1 MHEPWVE
8 YNPPSYSSE
17 SKVGDERRG
26 VALHAACELLE
37 KKKERP
43 RKTLAL
49 EYRW

>member
-8 YNPPSYSSE
+8 YNSPSYSE

-26 VALHAACELLE
+26 VALHTACELLE

-43 RKTLAL
+43 RKTLAFA
-49 EYRW
+49 YRW